1 MQSLRK
7 TEIDSDF
14 RRIFAE
20 FDDSTLISPRQWA
33 TLCGQT
39 LDSVYTANSRGIL
52 PTPAIQKNR
61 LIRWT
66 AGQYR
71 AWAKSLTDAAPAHRR
86 GGRPRKA
93 VHQSTGGEA

>member
-1 MQSLRK
+1 MQSPK
-7 TEIDSDF
+7 KSIDDSNF
-14 RRIFAE
+14 LRIFALL
-20 FDDSTLISPRQWA
+20 DDSTLISPLQWA

-39 LDSVYTANSRGIL
+39 LDSVYTAKSRGVL

-93 VHQSTGGEA
+93 ARQSAEGEA

>member
-1 MQSLRK
+1 MQSPKKSTDASNFL
-7 TEIDSDF
+7 
-14 RRIFAE
+14 RIFAE
-20 FDDSTLISPRQWA
+20 LDDSTLISPLQWA

-39 LDSVYTANSRGIL
+39 LDSIYTAKSRGVL

-71 AWAKSLTDAAPAHRR
+71 AWARSLTEAAPMHRR
-86 GGRPRKA
+86 GGRPRKDT
-93 VHQSTGGEA
+93 QQPEGGAA